1 MENSIQEIISHIK
14 GLIDLNF
21 SILGMSVYSKEVHV
35 DSNHFLKLFNN
46 YKATERNSDEY
57 PIELSE
63 VVDGIKFFAIYSI
76 GELYESDK

>member
-1 MENSIQEIISHIK
+1 MENLIQEIIFHIK

-21 SILGMSVYSKEVHV
+21 SILRMSVYSKEIHV

-63 VVDGIKFFAIYSI
+63 VVDGIRFFAIYSI